1 MSAIKRY
8 LFGIFKY
15 DPREIAPLN
24 GLRTLAYFL
33 VIGTHMYRPF
43 EPYIKEPNDIAR
55 NIFNSGSLCMD
66 IFFILSGFLI
76 SGPLFRELDRTNNI
90 RLGVF
95 FSKRTIRIFPP
106 YFIFLSIQ
114 TFLFIPI
121 LMRLQPESR
130 DALVEFQSKAI
141 FDFLYISN
149 YFYGTIPHGWSL
161 SLEEQFYL
169 LFPAFLLLV
178 FKRIP
183 ERFRIASLSLW
194 IVLPTIYR
202 FFIYKY
208 MIEGV
213 TDPIL
218 AKQLYSG
225 WIYYPLQGRLDSL
238 FAGIILAYTL
248 NRYPERIYD
257 FLADRRKRAI
267 ALGIAIASIAYISV
281 FIFEFQ
287 TSPMSMVFRFNINTL
302 AWVIIIILSL
312 RPESFVAK
320 IFSLRIFAPIAKLSY
335 CSYLIHFF
343 LVGILTPAVI
353 NIKDPRYMDF
363 AIWFIPTG
371 IVIMCFGYLFHLVAE
386 RPFMV
391 WKESKYG
398 KEVILAKTENSS
410 LAVKRTD

>member
-1 MSAIKRY
+1 
-8 LFGIFKY
+8 
-15 DPREIAPLN
+15 
-24 GLRTLAYFL
+24 
-33 VIGTHMYRPF
+33 MYRPF

-55 NIFNSGSLCMD
+55 NVFNSGSLCMD

-76 SGPLFRELDRTNNI
+76 SGPLFRELDRTNDI

-114 TFLFIPI
+114 TFIFIPI
-121 LMRLQPESR
+121 LMRLQPASME
-130 DALVEFQSKAI
+130 ALTKFQSTAI

-149 YFYGTIPHGWSL
+149 YFYGTVPHGWSL

-169 LFPAFLLLV
+169 LFPVFLLLV

-183 ERFRIASLSLW
+183 ERFRFASLLLW
-194 IVLPTIYR
+194 IIIPTIYR
-202 FFIYKY
+202 FLIYKY
-208 MIEGV
+208 IIEGV
-213 TDPIL
+213 ADPIRV
-218 AKQLYSG
+218 KQLYSG

-248 NRYPERIYD
+248 NRYPERVYA
-257 FLADRRKRAI
+257 FLADKRKRTI
-267 ALGIAIASIAYISV
+267 ALGIAIASIAYISIFV
-281 FIFEFQ
+281 FEFQ
-287 TSPMSMVFRFNINTL
+287 SSLMSMVFRFNLNNL
-302 AWVIIIILSL
+302 AWIIIIILSL

-343 LVGILTPAVI
+343 LVGIITPAVI
-353 NIKDPRYMDF
+353 NVKDPRYIDF
-363 AIWFIPTG
+363 AIWFVPAGFIILG
-371 IVIMCFGYLFHLVAE
+371 FGYLFHLVAE